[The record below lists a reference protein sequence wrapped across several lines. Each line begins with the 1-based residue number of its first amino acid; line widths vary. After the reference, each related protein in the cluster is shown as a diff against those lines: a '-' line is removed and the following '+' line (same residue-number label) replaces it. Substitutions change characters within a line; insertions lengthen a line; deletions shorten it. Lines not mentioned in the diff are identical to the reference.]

1 MYLHN
6 RCYYCT
12 TDSKVRLAIRSPWKD
27 TCVLSTTTGATL
39 PIAVSEHLCGKRAIL
54 CVVVLMVTGGYNAK
68 RQPVFCEV
76 TTYLLFAD
84 RMEVSNRK
92 AVDKLQTLYLRTFYA
107 LLQKTRQ
114 GNHGNNLSEI
124 ICSARL
130 CQQSSW
136 NRNLV
141 CLSSVVVVIF
151 LYPMHGF
158 LQIWLLHPL
167 YHTLGCF
174 FLHFLMNI
182 FCFR

>member
-1 MYLHN
+1 M
-6 RCYYCT
+6 
-12 TDSKVRLAIRSPWKD
+12 
-27 TCVLSTTTGATL
+27 

-130 CQQSSW
+130 CQQSSL

-151 LYPMHGF
+151 YVPNARFSSNLVVASPVPYARM
-158 LQIWLLHPL
+158 
-167 YHTLGCF
+167 F
-174 FLHFLMNI
+174 FLAFLMNI
-182 FCFR
+182 FRFR